1 MLRPIAARLP
11 AQSHLQPRPEPAD
24 TARVERSR
32 RVYFLLLGIAAVFGW
47 SVGLWAAPIVAFVT
61 LEAVW
66 TAAEW
71 TRARGGAMRAARS
84 PRRRY
89 VR

>member
-47 SVGLWAAPIVAFVT
+47 SVGLWAAPIVAFVAI
-61 LEAVW
+61 EAVW
-66 TAAEW
+66 TASEW
-71 TRARGGAMRAARS
+71 AREHTGATRSLRD
-84 PRRRY
+84 Y